1 MESEGKWKRPK
12 NRLRV
17 QIYIGFSLFR
27 SVFLG
32 PPPSLHTPTKPQ
44 THWGSLRIL
53 INGLFIEISVSC
65 LVCWTF
71 SRSSQ
76 LAKHTPSLA
85 NPINQFRGLLLTTY
99 NNWKEKHRLRLLCRY
114 LRNLQ
119 LFARAITELLL
130 LFFFFQ
136 QLHRSTT
143 SWWWT
148 KTTRVMRTVQ

>member
-1 MESEGKWKRPK
+1 MESEGKWKGPK

-32 PPPSLHTPTKPQ
+32 PSSLYTPTEPQ

-85 NPINQFRGLLLTTY
+85 NPINQFEDRFFTPSDHLQQENKSIVLAYCANT
-99 NNWKEKHRLRLLCRY
+99 
-114 LRNLQ
+114 LRNFK
-119 LFARAITELLL
+119 LFARAITEH
-130 LFFFFQ
+130 LFFIFQ